1 MTAWK
6 PLNVVG
12 IQTALYWEAIECNL
26 VHFDRI
32 LSNIYHGEQ
41 DLVVLPEMFTTGF
54 SMNAMKLA
62 DHSQGLTLEWMRRQA
77 RKLNAA
83 LTGSVIIE
91 DLGQYYNRLYFVWP
105 EGNVEIYDKRHTFS
119 YAGEDKVFQRGK
131 QRIIIEYQGWKICPL
146 ICYDLR
152 FPVWSRNSVDYDI
165 LIYVANWPS
174 SRIRAWDTL
183 LQARSIE
190 NMCYTIGVN
199 RIGEDGNGI
208 NYPGH
213 SVILDALGTQLSY
226 LQNGE
231 EGYVQATLD
240 PESLDGIRKRYNFLL
255 DRDSFRPLESE

>member
-1 MTAWK
+1 
-6 PLNVVG
+6 
-12 IQTALYWEAIECNL
+12 
-26 VHFDRI
+26 
-32 LSNIYHGEQ
+32 
-41 DLVVLPEMFTTGF
+41 
-54 SMNAMKLA
+54 KLA

-174 SRIRAWDTL
+174 S
-183 LQARSIE
+183 
-190 NMCYTIGVN
+190 
-199 RIGEDGNGI
+199 
-208 NYPGH
+208 
-213 SVILDALGTQLSY
+213 
-226 LQNGE
+226 
-231 EGYVQATLD
+231 
-240 PESLDGIRKRYNFLL
+240 
-255 DRDSFRPLESE
+255 